1 MNITPKLGLRKP
13 EDSDFYNVEDF
24 NYNMDVLDS
33 ASSSSS
39 ELTIGQ
45 ATAVTKGLRLN
56 LIVGAEPESEE

>member
-45 ATAVTKGLRLN
+45 ATAVTKGLRVN